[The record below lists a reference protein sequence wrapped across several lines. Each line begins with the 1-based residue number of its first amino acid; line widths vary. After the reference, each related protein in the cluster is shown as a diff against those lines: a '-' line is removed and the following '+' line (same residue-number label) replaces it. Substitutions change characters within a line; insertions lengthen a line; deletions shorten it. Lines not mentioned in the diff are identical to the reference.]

1 MHICDITRTLVFPPH
16 NLIASKSVFCYH
28 ARMSTNRKTPPSG
41 PAAPS
46 RPLPAGGA
54 APDVIPHPIRVNAA
68 NSVDANR
75 TALPP
80 PSGAD
85 GTLPGG
91 SAARS
96 PTGVDVPLPG
106 GSSERTPSGEL
117 AAWLAKYAPVERAI
131 LEARERRLRNRA
143 ARRAKEARRFG
154 DLCEASEGLAVA
166 WRRRG
171 FPAGEMLDW
180 AGGDRLALWAA
191 APFLRRCA
199 TEEVNA
205 LRRRLVRPLYYGR
218 ENARRRALAA
228 ERRRVRR
235 RRTESPCPTREA
247 ILDAWTHA
255 REGREAMLRFGSLL
269 EDLACYVDHGLRLA
283 GGRIVG
289 RAPGIK
295 GWLRENVP
303 ALALRYTTVM
313 RYKAAAKK
321 LRQVVELPD
330 PIPVAAVL
338 DGAGVGVGAK
348 DSAGAGNG
356 TGTVDGAGAPEGT
369 EPKEG
374 KRDYGAEKSKDNVRG
389 RSRTRERLEARAAVN
404 GVEKQKRDYDAERLQ
419 CGASVDERE
428 AEDARERRE
437 AERETAVLRARG
449 VYLEAMEGV
458 PDVVTRVLER
468 IDALLDPR
476 RVEEATMLASWR
488 ARYARAVTGRT
499 AARWRDRLFRRVG

>member
-1 MHICDITRTLVFPPH
+1 MSKKVFPSGPT
-16 NLIASKSVFCYH
+16 VP
-28 ARMSTNRKTPPSG
+28 TG

-46 RPLPAGGA
+46 R
-54 APDVIPHPIRVNAA
+54 
-68 NSVDANR
+68 
-75 TALPP
+75 
-80 PSGAD
+80 
-85 GTLPGG
+85 
-91 SAARS
+91 RS
-96 PTGVDVPLPG
+96 
-106 GSSERTPSGEL
+106 PSGEL

-180 AGGDRLALWAA
+180 AGGDRLALWAV

-228 ERRRVRR
+228 ERRRVLM

-338 DGAGVGVGAK
+338 DGAGARDG
-348 DSAGAGNG
+348 AGAGNG
-356 TGTVDGAGAPEGT
+356 TGAREGAK
-369 EPKEG
+369 PKEG
-374 KRDYGAEKSKDNVRG
+374 TRDYGAEKSQGSDAG
-389 RSRTRERLEARAAVN
+389 EARSAQ
-404 GVEKQKRDYDAERLQ
+404 GKSEI
-419 CGASVDERE
+419 
-428 AEDARERRE
+428 
-437 AERETAVLRARG
+437 ERETAILRARG

>member
-1 MHICDITRTLVFPPH
+1 MLLVTSYIFPHH
-16 NLIASKSVFCYH
+16 NLIAPKSVFCYH
-28 ARMSTNRKTPPSG
+28 SRMSTNRKNPPSG

-46 RPLPAGGA
+46 RLPPAGSVS
-54 APDVIPHPIRVNAA
+54 PDAIPHPVRAA
-68 NSVDANR
+68 HPVR
-75 TALPP
+75 
-80 PSGAD
+80 AD
-85 GTLPGG
+85 GTRPDGP
-91 SAARS
+91 AAR
-96 PTGVDVPLPG
+96 P
-106 GSSERTPSGEL
+106 PSGEL
-117 AAWLAKYAPVERAI
+117 AAWLAKYGPVERAI

-143 ARRAKEARRFG
+143 ARRAGKARRFG

-228 ERRRVRR
+228 ERRRIRR

-269 EDLACYVDHGLRLA
+269 EDLECYVDHELRIA
-283 GGRIVG
+283 DGRIVG

-295 GWLRENVP
+295 GWLRENIP

-338 DGAGVGVGAK
+338 DGAGAPEG
-348 DSAGAGNG
+348 AGAGNG
-356 TGTVDGAGAPEGT
+356 TGTLDGTGA

-374 KRDYGAEKSKDNVRG
+374 TRDYGAEKSQGNDTG
-389 RSRTRERLEARAAVN
+389 EARSAP
-404 GVEKQKRDYDAERLQ
+404 GKS
-419 CGASVDERE
+419 GI
-428 AEDARERRE
+428 
-437 AERETAVLRARG
+437 ERETAILRARG
-449 VYLEAMEGV
+449 VYLEAMAGV

-468 IDALLDPR
+468 IDALLDPK
-476 RVEEATMLASWR
+476 RVEETTMLASWR
-488 ARYARAVTGRT
+488 ARYARAVTRRT
-499 AARWRDRLFRRVG
+499 VTRWRGRLFRRVG

>member
-1 MHICDITRTLVFPPH
+1 MIFPRH

-54 APDVIPHPIRVNAA
+54 APDVIPHPSRVNAA

-106 GSSERTPSGEL
+106 GSSERPPAGEL

-143 ARRAKEARRFG
+143 ARRAREARRFG

-199 TEEVNA
+199 TEEGNA

-269 EDLACYVDHGLRLA
+269 EDLACHVDHGLRLA

-303 ALALRYTTVM
+303 ALALRYATVM

-338 DGAGVGVGAK
+338 DGEGVGVGAK

-356 TGTVDGAGAPEGT
+356 TGTVDGTGAEL
-369 EPKEG
+369 KEG
-374 KRDYGAEKSKDNVRG
+374 IRDYGAEKTQDDVRG
-389 RSRTRERLEARAAVN
+389 RSRTRERLEARTAVN
-404 GVEKQKRDYDAERLQ
+404 GVEKQKRDYNAERLQ
-419 CGASVDERE
+419 CGASVDETRE

-437 AERETAVLRARG
+437 VERETAILRARG

-468 IDALLDPR
+468 IDALLDPG

>member
-1 MHICDITRTLVFPPH
+1 M
-16 NLIASKSVFCYH
+16 SKKALSSV
-28 ARMSTNRKTPPSG
+28 

-46 RPLPAGGA
+46 RLPPAGSVS
-54 APDVIPHPIRVNAA
+54 PDAIPHPVR
-68 NSVDANR
+68 
-75 TALPP
+75 
-80 PSGAD
+80 AD
-85 GTLPGG
+85 VPRPGG
-91 SAARS
+91 SA
-96 PTGVDVPLPG
+96 
-106 GSSERTPSGEL
+106 ERTPAAPAARTPADEL
-117 AAWLAKYAPVERAI
+117 AAWLAKYGPVERTI

-143 ARRAKEARRFG
+143 ARRAGKARRFG

-338 DGAGVGVGAK
+338 DGAGTPEG
-348 DSAGAGNG
+348 AGAG
-356 TGTVDGAGAPEGT
+356 TVDDAGAPEGA
-369 EPKEG
+369 EPKG
-374 KRDYGAEKSKDNVRG
+374 GTRDYGAEKSQDGVRG

-404 GVEKQKRDYDAERLQ
+404 GVERQKRDYDAERLQ
-419 CGASVDERE
+419 CGASVDETRE

-437 AERETAVLRARG
+437 AEREMMILRARG

>member
-1 MHICDITRTLVFPPH
+1 
-16 NLIASKSVFCYH
+16 
-28 ARMSTNRKTPPSG
+28 MSTNRKTPPPG

-46 RPLPAGGA
+46 RLPPAGSVSLDA
-54 APDVIPHPIRVNAA
+54 IPHPVR
-68 NSVDANR
+68 
-75 TALPP
+75 
-80 PSGAD
+80 AD
-85 GTLPGG
+85 GTRPDGP
-91 SAARS
+91 AARS
-96 PTGVDVPLPG
+96 PA
-106 GSSERTPSGEL
+106 GEL

-143 ARRAKEARRFG
+143 ARRAREARRFG

-171 FPAGEMLDW
+171 FPAREMLDW
-180 AGGDRLALWAA
+180 AGGDRLALWAV

-205 LRRRLVRPLYYGR
+205 LRRRLVRPLYYEQ

-228 ERRRVRR
+228 ERRRVQR

-269 EDLACYVDHGLRLA
+269 EDLACYVDHRLRLA

-338 DGAGVGVGAK
+338 DGAGTREGA
-348 DSAGAGNG
+348 
-356 TGTVDGAGAPEGT
+356 
-369 EPKEG
+369 EPKDG
-374 KRDYGAEKSKDNVRG
+374 TRDYGAEKSQGSDAG
-389 RSRTRERLEARAAVN
+389 EARSTQ
-404 GVEKQKRDYDAERLQ
+404 GKS
-419 CGASVDERE
+419 GM
-428 AEDARERRE
+428 
-437 AERETAVLRARG
+437 ERETAILRARG

-499 AARWRDRLFRRVG
+499 AARWRDRLFRRIG

>member
-1 MHICDITRTLVFPPH
+1 MIFPHH

-28 ARMSTNRKTPPSG
+28 SRMSKKVFPSVPTVPSG

-46 RPLPAGGA
+46 R
-54 APDVIPHPIRVNAA
+54 
-68 NSVDANR
+68 
-75 TALPP
+75 
-80 PSGAD
+80 
-85 GTLPGG
+85 
-91 SAARS
+91 RS
-96 PTGVDVPLPG
+96 
-106 GSSERTPSGEL
+106 PSGEL

-143 ARRAKEARRFG
+143 ARRAGKARRFG

-303 ALALRYTTVM
+303 ALALRYATVM

-338 DGAGVGVGAK
+338 DGAGAPEGT
-348 DSAGAGNG
+348 GAGNG
-356 TGTVDGAGAPEGT
+356 TGMVGGAGAREGAK
-369 EPKEG
+369 PKEG
-374 KRDYGAEKSKDNVRG
+374 TRDYGAEKSQDNDTG
-389 RSRTRERLEARAAVN
+389 EARSAQ
-404 GVEKQKRDYDAERLQ
+404 GKS
-419 CGASVDERE
+419 GI
-428 AEDARERRE
+428 
-437 AERETAVLRARG
+437 ERETAVLRARG

>member
-1 MHICDITRTLVFPPH
+1 MLLVTSYIFPHH

-28 ARMSTNRKTPPSG
+28 SRMSTNRKNPPSG

-46 RPLPAGGA
+46 RLPPAGSVS
-54 APDVIPHPIRVNAA
+54 PDAIPHPVRAA
-68 NSVDANR
+68 HPVR
-75 TALPP
+75 
-80 PSGAD
+80 AD
-85 GTLPGG
+85 GTRPDGP
-91 SAARS
+91 AAR
-96 PTGVDVPLPG
+96 
-106 GSSERTPSGEL
+106 TPAGEL
-117 AAWLAKYAPVERAI
+117 AAWLAKYGPIERAI

-143 ARRAKEARRFG
+143 ARRAKKARQFG

-180 AGGDRLALWAA
+180 AGGDRFTLWAM
-191 APFLRRCA
+191 APFLRRRA

-205 LRRRLVRPLYYGR
+205 LRRRLVRPLYYAR
-218 ENARRRALAA
+218 ENERRRALAA
-228 ERRRVRR
+228 ERRRIRR

-255 REGREAMLRFGSLL
+255 REGCEAMLRFGSLL
-269 EDLACYVDHGLRLA
+269 EDLECYVDHELRIA
-283 GGRIVG
+283 DGRIVG

-295 GWLRENVP
+295 GWLRENIP

-338 DGAGVGVGAK
+338 DGAGAPEG
-348 DSAGAGNG
+348 AGAGNG
-356 TGTVDGAGAPEGT
+356 TGTLDGTGA

-374 KRDYGAEKSKDNVRG
+374 TRDYGAEKSQGSDAG
-389 RSRTRERLEARAAVN
+389 EARSAP
-404 GVEKQKRDYDAERLQ
+404 GKS
-419 CGASVDERE
+419 GI
-428 AEDARERRE
+428 
-437 AERETAVLRARG
+437 ERETAILRARG
-449 VYLEAMEGV
+449 VYLEAMAGV

-468 IDALLDPR
+468 IDALLDPK
-476 RVEEATMLASWR
+476 RVEETNMLASWR
-488 ARYARAVTGRT
+488 ARYARAVTRRT
-499 AARWRDRLFRRVG
+499 VTRWRGRLFRRVG

>member
-1 MHICDITRTLVFPPH
+1 
-16 NLIASKSVFCYH
+16 
-28 ARMSTNRKTPPSG
+28 MSTNRKTPPSG

-46 RPLPAGGA
+46 RLPPAGSVS
-54 APDVIPHPIRVNAA
+54 PDAIPHPVR
-68 NSVDANR
+68 
-75 TALPP
+75 
-80 PSGAD
+80 AD
-85 GTLPGG
+85 GTRPDGP
-91 SAARS
+91 AARS
-96 PTGVDVPLPG
+96 PA
-106 GSSERTPSGEL
+106 GEL

-180 AGGDRLALWAA
+180 AGGDRLALWAM

-228 ERRRVRR
+228 ERRRVLR

-295 GWLRENVP
+295 GWLRENIP

-338 DGAGVGVGAK
+338 DGAGAREGA
-348 DSAGAGNG
+348 
-356 TGTVDGAGAPEGT
+356 

-374 KRDYGAEKSKDNVRG
+374 TRDYGAEKLQGSDAG
-389 RSRTRERLEARAAVN
+389 EARSAQ
-404 GVEKQKRDYDAERLQ
+404 GKSEI
-419 CGASVDERE
+419 
-428 AEDARERRE
+428 
-437 AERETAVLRARG
+437 ERETAILRARG

>member
-1 MHICDITRTLVFPPH
+1 
-16 NLIASKSVFCYH
+16 
-28 ARMSTNRKTPPSG
+28 MSTNRKTPPSG

-46 RPLPAGGA
+46 RLPPAGSIS
-54 APDVIPHPIRVNAA
+54 PDAIPHPV
-68 NSVDANR
+68 
-75 TALPP
+75 L
-80 PSGAD
+80 AD
-85 GTLPGG
+85 GTRPDGP
-91 SAARS
+91 AARS
-96 PTGVDVPLPG
+96 PA
-106 GSSERTPSGEL
+106 GEL
-117 AAWLAKYAPVERAI
+117 AAWLAKYGPVERAI

-143 ARRAKEARRFG
+143 ARRAGKARRFG

-180 AGGDRLALWAA
+180 AGGDRLALWAV

-205 LRRRLVRPLYYGR
+205 LRRRLVRPLYYEQ

-228 ERRRVRR
+228 ERRRVLR

-269 EDLACYVDHGLRLA
+269 EDLACYVDHRLRLA

-338 DGAGVGVGAK
+338 DGAGAPEG
-348 DSAGAGNG
+348 AGAGNG
-356 TGTVDGAGAPEGT
+356 AGTREGA

-374 KRDYGAEKSKDNVRG
+374 
-389 RSRTRERLEARAAVN
+389 T
-404 GVEKQKRDYDAERLQ
+404 RDYDAEKSQ
-419 CGASVDERE
+419 GSDAGE
-428 AEDARERRE
+428 ARSAQGKSEI
-437 AERETAVLRARG
+437 ERETAILRARG

>member
-1 MHICDITRTLVFPPH
+1 MLLVTSYIFPHH

-28 ARMSTNRKTPPSG
+28 SRMSTNRKTPPSG

-46 RPLPAGGA
+46 RLPPAGGT
-54 APDVIPHPIRVNAA
+54 APDVIPHPVRVNAA

-85 GTLPGG
+85 VPRPGG
-91 SAARS
+91 SAAR
-96 PTGVDVPLPG
+96 
-106 GSSERTPSGEL
+106 TPSEEL
-117 AAWLAKYAPVERAI
+117 AAWLAKYGPVERAI

-143 ARRAKEARRFG
+143 ARRAKKARQFG

-180 AGGDRLALWAA
+180 AGGDRFTLWAM
-191 APFLRRCA
+191 APFLRRRA

-205 LRRRLVRPLYYGR
+205 LRRRLTRPLYYAR

-228 ERRRVRR
+228 ERRRIRR

-269 EDLACYVDHGLRLA
+269 EDLECYVDHELRIA
-283 GGRIVG
+283 DGRIVG

-295 GWLRENVP
+295 GWLRENIP

-338 DGAGVGVGAK
+338 DGAGALDGVG
-348 DSAGAGNG
+348 
-356 TGTVDGAGAPEGT
+356 TEMEG
-369 EPKEG
+369 KES
-374 KRDYGAEKSKDNVRG
+374 KRDYGAEK
-389 RSRTRERLEARAAVN
+389 
-404 GVEKQKRDYDAERLQ
+404 LQ
-419 CGASVDERE
+419 CGESMDENEDMDKTRE
-428 AEDARERRE
+428 TEDARKAEDARERRE
-437 AERETAVLRARG
+437 VEREMMILRARG
-449 VYLEAMEGV
+449 VYLEAMAGV

-468 IDALLDPR
+468 IDALLDPG

-488 ARYARAVTGRT
+488 ARYARAGTGRT

>member
-1 MHICDITRTLVFPPH
+1 MLLVTSYIFPHH

-28 ARMSTNRKTPPSG
+28 SRMSTNRKTPPSG

-46 RPLPAGGA
+46 RLPPAGSVS
-54 APDVIPHPIRVNAA
+54 PDAIPHPVRAA
-68 NSVDANR
+68 HPVR
-75 TALPP
+75 
-80 PSGAD
+80 AD
-85 GTLPGG
+85 GTRPDGP
-91 SAARS
+91 AARS
-96 PTGVDVPLPG
+96 PA
-106 GSSERTPSGEL
+106 GEL

-131 LEARERRLRNRA
+131 LEARERRLRSRA
-143 ARRAKEARRFG
+143 ARRAGKARRFG
-154 DLCEASEGLAVA
+154 DLCEASEGLATV

-180 AGGDRLALWAA
+180 AGGDRFTLWAM
-191 APFLRRCA
+191 APFLRRRA

-205 LRRRLVRPLYYGR
+205 LRRRLTRPLYYAR
-218 ENARRRALAA
+218 ENERRRALAA
-228 ERRRVRR
+228 ERRRIRR
-235 RRTESPCPTREA
+235 RRTENPCPTRED

-269 EDLACYVDHGLRLA
+269 EDLECYVDHELRIA
-283 GGRIVG
+283 DGRIVG

-295 GWLRENVP
+295 GWLRENIP

-338 DGAGVGVGAK
+338 DGAGAPEG
-348 DSAGAGNG
+348 AGAGNG
-356 TGTVDGAGAPEGT
+356 TGTLDGTGA

-374 KRDYGAEKSKDNVRG
+374 TRDYGAEKSQGSDAG
-389 RSRTRERLEARAAVN
+389 EARSAP
-404 GVEKQKRDYDAERLQ
+404 GKS
-419 CGASVDERE
+419 GI
-428 AEDARERRE
+428 
-437 AERETAVLRARG
+437 ERETAILRARG
-449 VYLEAMEGV
+449 VYLEAMAGV

-468 IDALLDPR
+468 IDALLDPK
-476 RVEEATMLASWR
+476 RVEETNMLASWR

-499 AARWRDRLFRRVG
+499 VTRWRGRLFRRVG

>member
-1 MHICDITRTLVFPPH
+1 M
-16 NLIASKSVFCYH
+16 SKKALSSV
-28 ARMSTNRKTPPSG
+28 

-54 APDVIPHPIRVNAA
+54 APDVIPHPVR
-68 NSVDANR
+68 
-75 TALPP
+75 
-80 PSGAD
+80 AD
-85 GTLPGG
+85 GTRPDGP
-91 SAARS
+91 AARS
-96 PTGVDVPLPG
+96 PAD
-106 GSSERTPSGEL
+106 EL
-117 AAWLAKYAPVERAI
+117 SAWLAKYAPVERAI

-143 ARRAKEARRFG
+143 ARRAGKARRFG
-154 DLCEASEGLAVA
+154 DLCEVSEGLAVA

-180 AGGDRLALWAA
+180 AGGDRLALWAM

-205 LRRRLVRPLYYGR
+205 LRRRLVRPLYYEQ

-228 ERRRVRR
+228 ERRRVLR

-269 EDLACYVDHGLRLA
+269 EDLACYVDHRLRLA

-295 GWLRENVP
+295 GWLRENIP

-338 DGAGVGVGAK
+338 DGAGAPEG
-348 DSAGAGNG
+348 AGAGNG
-356 TGTVDGAGAPEGT
+356 AGAREGA

-374 KRDYGAEKSKDNVRG
+374 TRDYGAEKSQGSDAG
-389 RSRTRERLEARAAVN
+389 EARSAP
-404 GVEKQKRDYDAERLQ
+404 GKS
-419 CGASVDERE
+419 GI
-428 AEDARERRE
+428 
-437 AERETAVLRARG
+437 ERETALLRARG

-468 IDALLDPR
+468 IDALLDPG

>member
-1 MHICDITRTLVFPPH
+1 MSKKVFPSGPT
-16 NLIASKSVFCYH
+16 VP
-28 ARMSTNRKTPPSG
+28 TG

-46 RPLPAGGA
+46 R
-54 APDVIPHPIRVNAA
+54 
-68 NSVDANR
+68 
-75 TALPP
+75 
-80 PSGAD
+80 
-85 GTLPGG
+85 
-91 SAARS
+91 RS
-96 PTGVDVPLPG
+96 
-106 GSSERTPSGEL
+106 PSGEL

-143 ARRAKEARRFG
+143 ARRAGKARRFG

-180 AGGDRLALWAA
+180 AGGDRLALWAV

-199 TEEVNA
+199 TEKVNA
-205 LRRRLVRPLYYGR
+205 LRRRLVRPLYYEQ

-228 ERRRVRR
+228 ERRRVLR

-269 EDLACYVDHGLRLA
+269 EDLACYVDHRLRLA

-338 DGAGVGVGAK
+338 DGAG
-348 DSAGAGNG
+348 AGNG
-356 TGTVDGAGAPEGT
+356 TGTVDGAGAREGA

-374 KRDYGAEKSKDNVRG
+374 TRDYGAEKLQGSDAG
-389 RSRTRERLEARAAVN
+389 EARSAQ
-404 GVEKQKRDYDAERLQ
+404 GKSEI
-419 CGASVDERE
+419 
-428 AEDARERRE
+428 
-437 AERETAVLRARG
+437 ERETAILRARG

>member
-1 MHICDITRTLVFPPH
+1 MSKKVFPSGPT
-16 NLIASKSVFCYH
+16 VP
-28 ARMSTNRKTPPSG
+28 TG

-46 RPLPAGGA
+46 R
-54 APDVIPHPIRVNAA
+54 
-68 NSVDANR
+68 
-75 TALPP
+75 
-80 PSGAD
+80 
-85 GTLPGG
+85 
-91 SAARS
+91 RS
-96 PTGVDVPLPG
+96 
-106 GSSERTPSGEL
+106 PSGEL

-143 ARRAKEARRFG
+143 ARRAGKARRFG

-180 AGGDRLALWAA
+180 AGGDRLALWAV

-205 LRRRLVRPLYYGR
+205 LRRRLVRPLYYEQ

-295 GWLRENVP
+295 GWLRENIP

-338 DGAGVGVGAK
+338 DGAG
-348 DSAGAGNG
+348 AGNG
-356 TGTVDGAGAPEGT
+356 TGTVDGAGAREGA

-374 KRDYGAEKSKDNVRG
+374 TRDYGAEKSQGSDAG
-389 RSRTRERLEARAAVN
+389 EARSAP
-404 GVEKQKRDYDAERLQ
+404 GKS
-419 CGASVDERE
+419 GI
-428 AEDARERRE
+428 
-437 AERETAVLRARG
+437 ERETALLRARG

>member
-1 MHICDITRTLVFPPH
+1 MLLVTSYIFPHH

-54 APDVIPHPIRVNAA
+54 APDVIPHPSRVNAA

-85 GTLPGG
+85 GTRPGG
-91 SAARS
+91 SA
-96 PTGVDVPLPG
+96 
-106 GSSERTPSGEL
+106 ERTPAGEL
-117 AAWLAKYAPVERAI
+117 AAWLAKYGPVERAI

-143 ARRAKEARRFG
+143 ARRAGKARRFG

-180 AGGDRLALWAA
+180 AGGDRLALWAV

-338 DGAGVGVGAK
+338 DGAGAPEG
-348 DSAGAGNG
+348 AGAGNG
-356 TGTVDGAGAPEGT
+356 TGTLDGTGA

-374 KRDYGAEKSKDNVRG
+374 TRDYGAEKSQGSDAG
-389 RSRTRERLEARAAVN
+389 EARSAP
-404 GVEKQKRDYDAERLQ
+404 GKS
-419 CGASVDERE
+419 GI
-428 AEDARERRE
+428 
-437 AERETAVLRARG
+437 ERETAILRARG
-449 VYLEAMEGV
+449 VYLEAMAGV

-468 IDALLDPR
+468 IDALLDPK
-476 RVEEATMLASWR
+476 RVEETNMLASWR
-488 ARYARAVTGRT
+488 ARYARAVTRRT
-499 AARWRDRLFRRVG
+499 VTRWRGRLFRRVG

>member
-1 MHICDITRTLVFPPH
+1 MLLVTSYIFPHH

-28 ARMSTNRKTPPSG
+28 SRMSTNRKNPPSG

-46 RPLPAGGA
+46 RLPPAGSVS
-54 APDVIPHPIRVNAA
+54 PDAIPHPVRAA
-68 NSVDANR
+68 HPVR
-75 TALPP
+75 
-80 PSGAD
+80 AD
-85 GTLPGG
+85 GTRPDGP
-91 SAARS
+91 AARS
-96 PTGVDVPLPG
+96 PA
-106 GSSERTPSGEL
+106 GEL

-143 ARRAKEARRFG
+143 ARRAREARRFG

-356 TGTVDGAGAPEGT
+356 TGTVIGVGAKEET

-374 KRDYGAEKSKDNVRG
+374 TRDYGAEKSQGSDAG
-389 RSRTRERLEARAAVN
+389 EARSAP
-404 GVEKQKRDYDAERLQ
+404 GKS
-419 CGASVDERE
+419 GI
-428 AEDARERRE
+428 
-437 AERETAVLRARG
+437 ERETAVLRARG

>member
-1 MHICDITRTLVFPPH
+1 MLLVTSYIFPHH

-28 ARMSTNRKTPPSG
+28 SRMSTNRKTPPSG

-46 RPLPAGGA
+46 RLPPAGSVS
-54 APDVIPHPIRVNAA
+54 PDAIPHPVRAA
-68 NSVDANR
+68 HPVR
-75 TALPP
+75 
-80 PSGAD
+80 AD
-85 GTLPGG
+85 GTRPDGP
-91 SAARS
+91 AARS
-96 PTGVDVPLPG
+96 PA
-106 GSSERTPSGEL
+106 GEL

-143 ARRAKEARRFG
+143 ARRAKKARQFG
-154 DLCEASEGLAVA
+154 DLCEASEGLAVD

-205 LRRRLVRPLYYGR
+205 LRRRLVRPLYYAR

-228 ERRRVRR
+228 ERRRIRR

-255 REGREAMLRFGSLL
+255 REGCEAMLRFGSLL
-269 EDLACYVDHGLRLA
+269 EDLECYVDHELRIA
-283 GGRIVG
+283 DGRIVG

-295 GWLRENVP
+295 GWLRENIP

-338 DGAGVGVGAK
+338 DGAGAPEG
-348 DSAGAGNG
+348 AGAGNG
-356 TGTVDGAGAPEGT
+356 TGTQDGTGA

-374 KRDYGAEKSKDNVRG
+374 TRDYGAEKSQGNDTG
-389 RSRTRERLEARAAVN
+389 EARSAP
-404 GVEKQKRDYDAERLQ
+404 GKS
-419 CGASVDERE
+419 GI
-428 AEDARERRE
+428 
-437 AERETAVLRARG
+437 ERETAILRARG

-468 IDALLDPR
+468 IDALLDPG

-488 ARYARAVTGRT
+488 ARYARAVTRRT
-499 AARWRDRLFRRVG
+499 VTRWRGRLFRRVG

>member
-1 MHICDITRTLVFPPH
+1 MPTKEHPPIPPQTLAVAVPPSAPRLATARLRPTPAGAPPH
-16 NLIASKSVFCYH
+16 A
-28 ARMSTNRKTPPSG
+28 G
-41 PAAPS
+41 PAAPAS
-46 RPLPAGGA
+46 RTPTAPAARTPA
-54 APDVIPHPIRVNAA
+54 APAERAPAA
-68 NSVDANR
+68 
-75 TALPP
+75 P
-80 PSGAD
+80 
-85 GTLPGG
+85 
-91 SAARS
+91 AART
-96 PTGVDVPLPG
+96 PDGPAA
-106 GSSERTPSGEL
+106 RTPAGEL

-143 ARRAKEARRFG
+143 ARRAREARRFG

-303 ALALRYTTVM
+303 ALALRYATVM

-338 DGAGVGVGAK
+338 DGAG
-348 DSAGAGNG
+348 
-356 TGTVDGAGAPEGT
+356 APEEM
-369 EPKEG
+369 EPKE
-374 KRDYGAEKSKDNVRG
+374 E
-389 RSRTRERLEARAAVN
+389 
-404 GVEKQKRDYDAERLQ
+404 KRDYDAEKSQRHE
-419 CGASVDERE
+419 GVVE
-428 AEDARERRE
+428 ALGGGSTPAKRE
-437 AERETAVLRARG
+437 AEREMMILRARG

>member
-1 MHICDITRTLVFPPH
+1 MIFPRH

-28 ARMSTNRKTPPSG
+28 SRMSKKVFPSVPTVPTVPTG

-46 RPLPAGGA
+46 R
-54 APDVIPHPIRVNAA
+54 
-68 NSVDANR
+68 
-75 TALPP
+75 
-80 PSGAD
+80 
-85 GTLPGG
+85 
-91 SAARS
+91 RS
-96 PTGVDVPLPG
+96 
-106 GSSERTPSGEL
+106 PSGEL

-143 ARRAKEARRFG
+143 ARRAREARRFG
-154 DLCEASEGLAVA
+154 DLCEASEELAVA

-228 ERRRVRR
+228 ERRRIRR

-303 ALALRYTTVM
+303 ALALRYATVM

-338 DGAGVGVGAK
+338 DGAGALDGVG
-348 DSAGAGNG
+348 
-356 TGTVDGAGAPEGT
+356 TEMEG
-369 EPKEG
+369 KES
-374 KRDYGAEKSKDNVRG
+374 KRDYGAEK
-389 RSRTRERLEARAAVN
+389 
-404 GVEKQKRDYDAERLQ
+404 LQ
-419 CGASVDERE
+419 CGESMDENEDMDKTRE
-428 AEDARERRE
+428 TEDARKAEDARERRE
-437 AERETAVLRARG
+437 VEREMMILRARG
-449 VYLEAMEGV
+449 VYLEAMAGV

-468 IDALLDPR
+468 IDALLDPK
-476 RVEEATMLASWR
+476 RVEETNMLASWR

>member
-1 MHICDITRTLVFPPH
+1 
-16 NLIASKSVFCYH
+16 
-28 ARMSTNRKTPPSG
+28 MSTNRKTPPSG

-46 RPLPAGGA
+46 RLPPAGSVS
-54 APDVIPHPIRVNAA
+54 PDAIPHPVR
-68 NSVDANR
+68 
-75 TALPP
+75 
-80 PSGAD
+80 AD
-85 GTLPGG
+85 GTRPDGPV
-91 SAARS
+91 ARS
-96 PTGVDVPLPG
+96 PA
-106 GSSERTPSGEL
+106 GEL

-143 ARRAKEARRFG
+143 ARRAGKARRFG

-180 AGGDRLALWAA
+180 AGGDRFALWAM

-205 LRRRLVRPLYYGR
+205 LRRRLVRPLYSEQ

-228 ERRRVRR
+228 ERRRVLR

-269 EDLACYVDHGLRLA
+269 EDLACYVDHELRLA

-338 DGAGVGVGAK
+338 DGAG
-348 DSAGAGNG
+348 AGNG
-356 TGTVDGAGAPEGT
+356 TGTVDGAGAREGA

-374 KRDYGAEKSKDNVRG
+374 TRDYGAEKLQGSDAG
-389 RSRTRERLEARAAVN
+389 EARSAQ
-404 GVEKQKRDYDAERLQ
+404 GKSEI
-419 CGASVDERE
+419 
-428 AEDARERRE
+428 
-437 AERETAVLRARG
+437 ERETAILRARG

>member
-1 MHICDITRTLVFPPH
+1 MIFPHH

-28 ARMSTNRKTPPSG
+28 SRMSKKVFPSVPTVPSG

-46 RPLPAGGA
+46 R
-54 APDVIPHPIRVNAA
+54 
-68 NSVDANR
+68 
-75 TALPP
+75 
-80 PSGAD
+80 
-85 GTLPGG
+85 
-91 SAARS
+91 RS
-96 PTGVDVPLPG
+96 
-106 GSSERTPSGEL
+106 PSGEL

-143 ARRAKEARRFG
+143 ARRAGKARRFG

-303 ALALRYTTVM
+303 ALALRYATVM

-338 DGAGVGVGAK
+338 DGAGAPEGT
-348 DSAGAGNG
+348 GAGNG
-356 TGTVDGAGAPEGT
+356 TGMVGGAGAREGAK
-369 EPKEG
+369 PKEG
-374 KRDYGAEKSKDNVRG
+374 TRDYGAEKSQDNDTG
-389 RSRTRERLEARAAVN
+389 EARSAQ
-404 GVEKQKRDYDAERLQ
+404 GKS
-419 CGASVDERE
+419 GI
-428 AEDARERRE
+428 
-437 AERETAVLRARG
+437 ERETAVLRARG

-468 IDALLDPR
+468 IDALLDPG

>member
-1 MHICDITRTLVFPPH
+1 MP
-16 NLIASKSVFCYH
+16 
-28 ARMSTNRKTPPSG
+28 TNRNTPPSG

-54 APDVIPHPIRVNAA
+54 APDVTPHPARVNAA

-85 GTLPGG
+85 VPRPGG
-91 SAARS
+91 SAA
-96 PTGVDVPLPG
+96 TA
-106 GSSERTPSGEL
+106 SSTPAAPAARTPAGEL

-143 ARRAKEARRFG
+143 ARRAGKARRFG

-180 AGGDRLALWAA
+180 AGGDRLALWAM

-228 ERRRVRR
+228 ERRRVQR

-338 DGAGVGVGAK
+338 DGAGAPEG
-348 DSAGAGNG
+348 AGAGNG
-356 TGTVDGAGAPEGT
+356 AGAVDGTEAREGA

-374 KRDYGAEKSKDNVRG
+374 RRDYGAEKSQGSDAG
-389 RSRTRERLEARAAVN
+389 EARSAQ
-404 GVEKQKRDYDAERLQ
+404 GKS
-419 CGASVDERE
+419 GI
-428 AEDARERRE
+428 
-437 AERETAVLRARG
+437 ERETAVLRARG

-499 AARWRDRLFRRVG
+499 AARWHDRLFRRVG

>member
-1 MHICDITRTLVFPPH
+1 MLLVTSYIFPHH

-28 ARMSTNRKTPPSG
+28 SRMSTNRKTPPSG

-46 RPLPAGGA
+46 RLPPAGSVS
-54 APDVIPHPIRVNAA
+54 PDAIPHPVHAA
-68 NSVDANR
+68 HPVR
-75 TALPP
+75 
-80 PSGAD
+80 AD
-85 GTLPGG
+85 GTRPDGP
-91 SAARS
+91 AARS
-96 PTGVDVPLPG
+96 PA
-106 GSSERTPSGEL
+106 GEL
-117 AAWLAKYAPVERAI
+117 AAWLAKYGPVERAI

-143 ARRAKEARRFG
+143 ARRAGKARRFG

-303 ALALRYTTVM
+303 ALALRYATVM

-338 DGAGVGVGAK
+338 DGAGAPEG
-348 DSAGAGNG
+348 AGAGNG
-356 TGTVDGAGAPEGT
+356 TGTREET

-374 KRDYGAEKSKDNVRG
+374 TRDYGAEKSQGNDAG
-389 RSRTRERLEARAAVN
+389 EARSTQ
-404 GVEKQKRDYDAERLQ
+404 GKS
-419 CGASVDERE
+419 GI
-428 AEDARERRE
+428 
-437 AERETAVLRARG
+437 ERETAVLRARG
-449 VYLEAMEGV
+449 VYLEAMAGV

>member
-1 MHICDITRTLVFPPH
+1 MLLVTSYIFPHH

-28 ARMSTNRKTPPSG
+28 SRMSTNRKTPPSG

-54 APDVIPHPIRVNAA
+54 APDVIPHPVRVNAA

-85 GTLPGG
+85 VPRPGG
-91 SAARS
+91 STARS
-96 PTGVDVPLPG
+96 PA
-106 GSSERTPSGEL
+106 GEL
-117 AAWLAKYAPVERAI
+117 AAWLAKYGPVERAI

-143 ARRAKEARRFG
+143 ARRAGKARRFG

-180 AGGDRLALWAA
+180 AGGDRFTLWAM

-228 ERRRVRR
+228 ERRRIRR

-338 DGAGVGVGAK
+338 DGAGAPEG
-348 DSAGAGNG
+348 AGAGNG
-356 TGTVDGAGAPEGT
+356 TGTLDGTGA

-374 KRDYGAEKSKDNVRG
+374 TRDYGAEKSQGNDTG
-389 RSRTRERLEARAAVN
+389 EARSAQ
-404 GVEKQKRDYDAERLQ
+404 GKS
-419 CGASVDERE
+419 GI
-428 AEDARERRE
+428 
-437 AERETAVLRARG
+437 ERETAVLRARG

-468 IDALLDPR
+468 IDALLDPK
-476 RVEEATMLASWR
+476 RVEETNMLASWR
-488 ARYARAVTGRT
+488 ARYARAVTRRT
-499 AARWRDRLFRRVG
+499 VTRWRGRLFRRVG

>member
-1 MHICDITRTLVFPPH
+1 MFEKVHPSVPSVSTVP
-16 NLIASKSVFCYH
+16 IAPRRLSP
-28 ARMSTNRKTPPSG
+28 M
-41 PAAPS
+41 
-46 RPLPAGGA
+46 GGA
-54 APDVIPHPIRVNAA
+54 TRHA
-68 NSVDANR
+68 ANR
-75 TALPP
+75 T
-80 PSGAD
+80 
-85 GTLPGG
+85 GG
-91 SAARS
+91 SA
-96 PTGVDVPLPG
+96 
-106 GSSERTPSGEL
+106 ERTPAGEL
-117 AAWLAKYAPVERAI
+117 AAWLAKYGPVERAI

-143 ARRAKEARRFG
+143 ARRAGKARRFG

-356 TGTVDGAGAPEGT
+356 TGAREGA

-374 KRDYGAEKSKDNVRG
+374 TRDYGAEKSQDNVRG
-389 RSRTRERLEARAAVN
+389 ISRTRERLEARAAVN

-419 CGASVDERE
+419 CGASVDETRE

-437 AERETAVLRARG
+437 AERETAILRARG

>member
-1 MHICDITRTLVFPPH
+1 M
-16 NLIASKSVFCYH
+16 SKKALPSV
-28 ARMSTNRKTPPSG
+28 P
-41 PAAPS
+41 
-46 RPLPAGGA
+46 
-54 APDVIPHPIRVNAA
+54 
-68 NSVDANR
+68 ANR

-80 PSGAD
+80 PTGAD
-85 GTLPGG
+85 VPRPGG
-91 SAARS
+91 SAAR
-96 PTGVDVPLPG
+96 
-106 GSSERTPSGEL
+106 TPAGEL
-117 AAWLAKYAPVERAI
+117 AAWLAKYGPVERAI
-131 LEARERRLRNRA
+131 LEAREQRLRNRA

-171 FPAGEMLDW
+171 FPAREMLDW

-303 ALALRYTTVM
+303 ALALRYATVM

-338 DGAGVGVGAK
+338 DGAGAPEG
-348 DSAGAGNG
+348 AGAGNG
-356 TGTVDGAGAPEGT
+356 TGTVDGAGAREGA

-374 KRDYGAEKSKDNVRG
+374 TRDYGAEKSQGNDAG
-389 RSRTRERLEARAAVN
+389 EARSAQ
-404 GVEKQKRDYDAERLQ
+404 GKS
-419 CGASVDERE
+419 GI
-428 AEDARERRE
+428 
-437 AERETAVLRARG
+437 ERETAVLRARG

-499 AARWRDRLFRRVG
+499 AARWRDRLFRRSG

>member
-1 MHICDITRTLVFPPH
+1 M
-16 NLIASKSVFCYH
+16 SKKALPSV
-28 ARMSTNRKTPPSG
+28 P
-41 PAAPS
+41 
-46 RPLPAGGA
+46 
-54 APDVIPHPIRVNAA
+54 
-68 NSVDANR
+68 ANR

-80 PSGAD
+80 PSG
-85 GTLPGG
+85 P
-91 SAARS
+91 AAPSRRS
-96 PTGVDVPLPG
+96 
-106 GSSERTPSGEL
+106 PSGEL
-117 AAWLAKYAPVERAI
+117 AAWLAKYGPVERAI

-143 ARRAKEARRFG
+143 ARRAGKARRFG

-180 AGGDRLALWAA
+180 AGGDRFTLWAM

-269 EDLACYVDHGLRLA
+269 EDLACHVDHGLRLA

-338 DGAGVGVGAK
+338 DGAGAK
-348 DSAGAGNG
+348 EGAGAGARE
-356 TGTVDGAGAPEGT
+356 GA

-374 KRDYGAEKSKDNVRG
+374 TRDYGAEKSQDNVRG

-419 CGASVDERE
+419 CGASVDETRE

-437 AERETAVLRARG
+437 AEREMMILRARG

-488 ARYARAVTGRT
+488 ARYARAVTKRT

>member
-1 MHICDITRTLVFPPH
+1 
-16 NLIASKSVFCYH
+16 
-28 ARMSTNRKTPPSG
+28 MSTNRKTPPSG

-54 APDVIPHPIRVNAA
+54 APDVIPHPVRVNVA

-106 GSSERTPSGEL
+106 GSSERTPAGEL

-143 ARRAKEARRFG
+143 ARRAGKARRFG

-171 FPAGEMLDW
+171 FPAREMLDW

-228 ERRRVRR
+228 ERRRVQR

-247 ILDAWTHA
+247 ILDAWAHA

-303 ALALRYTTVM
+303 ALALRYATVM

-338 DGAGVGVGAK
+338 DGAGAK
-348 DSAGAGNG
+348 EGAGAGNG
-356 TGTVDGAGAPEGT
+356 AGAREGT

-374 KRDYGAEKSKDNVRG
+374 TRDYGAEKSQDNDTG
-389 RSRTRERLEARAAVN
+389 EARSAQ
-404 GVEKQKRDYDAERLQ
+404 GKS
-419 CGASVDERE
+419 GI
-428 AEDARERRE
+428 
-437 AERETAVLRARG
+437 ERETAVLRARG

>member
-1 MHICDITRTLVFPPH
+1 MAGREPRERPASGAARDYRLKRFELIFPRH
-16 NLIASKSVFCYH
+16 NLIASKYVFCYH
-28 ARMSTNRKTPPSG
+28 SRMSKKVFPSGPTVPTG

-46 RPLPAGGA
+46 R
-54 APDVIPHPIRVNAA
+54 
-68 NSVDANR
+68 
-75 TALPP
+75 
-80 PSGAD
+80 
-85 GTLPGG
+85 
-91 SAARS
+91 RS
-96 PTGVDVPLPG
+96 PA
-106 GSSERTPSGEL
+106 GEL
-117 AAWLAKYAPVERAI
+117 AAWLAKYGPVERAI

-143 ARRAKEARRFG
+143 ARRTKEARRFG

-171 FPAGEMLDW
+171 FPAGGMLDW
-180 AGGDRLALWAA
+180 AGGDRLALWAV

-205 LRRRLVRPLYYGR
+205 LRRRLVRPLYYGQ

-228 ERRRVRR
+228 ERRRIRR

-303 ALALRYTTVM
+303 ALALRYATVM

-321 LRQVVELPD
+321 LRQVVELPG

-338 DGAGVGVGAK
+338 DGAGAPEG
-348 DSAGAGNG
+348 AGAGNG
-356 TGTVDGAGAPEGT
+356 TGAWEGA
-369 EPKEG
+369 EPKDG
-374 KRDYGAEKSKDNVRG
+374 TRDHGAEKSQGNDAG
-389 RSRTRERLEARAAVN
+389 EARSAQ
-404 GVEKQKRDYDAERLQ
+404 GKS
-419 CGASVDERE
+419 GI
-428 AEDARERRE
+428 
-437 AERETAVLRARG
+437 ERETAVLRARG